1 MADDSGAATA
11 QPVDIE
17 AQFDCSGEV
26 AVVTGASRG
35 IGRAIAIGLGSA
47 GATVVPTARTKSD
60 LEETVSQVEAA
71 GGNGLAISSD
81 VSEEES
87 VHELFERTVEEFGGV
102 DILVNNAGMNPESA
116 LGKPET
122 IEIEGFDQTLAVN
135 LRGAFL
141 CAQQAAEYLQDGDGG
156 AIVNIASVAG
166 LVGLPRQHP
175 YVASKHGL
183 VGMTKSMALDWAPDV
198 RVNAIAPGYVE
209 TEFID
214 EALESDS
221 IRQSLLDQ
229 TPLDRFAAPE
239 EMAGPAVFLAS
250 EAGSYVTG
258 SCLTVDG
265 GWTSR

>member
-1 MADDSGAATA
+1 MADDSNPPTG
-11 QPVDIE
+11 QPTDIAE
-17 AQFDCSGEV
+17 QFDLSGDI

-35 IGRAIAIGLGSA
+35 IGRAIAIGLGEA
-47 GATVVPTARTKSD
+47 GATVVPTARTESA
-60 LEETVSQVEAA
+60 LEETVSRIEAV
-71 GGNGLAISSD
+71 GGTGLAVSSD
-81 VSEEES
+81 VSEQHS
-87 VHELFERTVEEFGGV
+87 VEALFDRTVEEFGGV
-102 DILVNNAGMNPESA
+102 DVLVNNAGMNPDSA

-122 IEIEGFDQTLAVN
+122 IDIDGFDGTIAVN

-141 CAQQAAEYLQDGDGG
+141 CAQTAAEYLQDGTSGSV
-156 AIVNIASVAG
+156 INIASVAG
-166 LVGLPRQHP
+166 VVGLPRQHP

-239 EMAGPAVFLAS
+239 EMAGPAVFLSS
-250 EAGSYVTG
+250 EASSYVTG

-265 GWTSR
+265 GWTAK

>member
-1 MADDSGAATA
+1 MA
-11 QPVDIE
+11 E
-17 AQFDCSGEV
+17 QFDLSGEV

-35 IGRAIAIGLGSA
+35 IGRAIAIGLGDA
-47 GATVVPTARTKSD
+47 GATVVPTARTESA
-60 LEETVSQVEAA
+60 LEETVDEIEAV
-71 GGNGLAISSD
+71 GGDGLAITSD
-81 VSEEES
+81 VADDDS
-87 VHELFERTVEEFGGV
+87 VTALFERTVEEFGGV
-102 DILVNNAGMNPESA
+102 DILVNNAGMNPEAA

-122 IEIEGFDQTLAVN
+122 IDVEGFDQTLAVN
-135 LRGAFL
+135 LRGAFR
-141 CAQQAAEYLQDGDGG
+141 CAQEAAEYLQDGGG
-156 AIVNIASVAG
+156 SVVNIASVAG

-214 EALESDS
+214 EALENDS
-221 IRQSLLDQ
+221 IRESLLDQ
-229 TPLDRFAAPE
+229 TPLDRFADPT

-250 EAGSYVTG
+250 EASSYVTG

>member
-1 MADDSGAATA
+1 MAENASQTTV
-11 QPVDIE
+11 PT
-17 AQFDCSGEV
+17 QFDLSGDV

-35 IGRAIAIGLGSA
+35 IGRAIAIGLGAA
-47 GATVVPTARTKSD
+47 GATVVPTARTESA
-60 LEETVSQVEAA
+60 LEETVTRIESA
-71 GGNGLAISSD
+71 GGAGMAIPSD
-81 VSEEES
+81 VSEQES
-87 VHELFERTVEEFGGV
+87 VEALFEQTAAEFGGV
-102 DILVNNAGMNPESA
+102 DVLVNNAGMNPDSA
-116 LGKPET
+116 LGKPEA
-122 IEIEGFDQTLAVN
+122 IDIEGFDQTLAVN

-141 CAQQAAEYLQDGDGG
+141 CAQEAAEYLQDGGG
-156 AIVNIASVAG
+156 AVINIASVAG

-214 EALESDS
+214 KALESES

-239 EMAGPAVFLAS
+239 EMAGPAVFLAADAS
-250 EAGSYVTG
+250 SYVTG
-258 SCLTVDG
+258 TCLTVDG
-265 GWTSR
+265 GWTAE